1 MAYYAPYYRNNYM
14 TPMQTAPQPTYQPIV
29 DNGGI
34 YQPNYQ
40 NAPQSVV
47 AATDPMLWVLN
58 ENEAVAYPVL
68 ANNSVVLWDKNAPTI
83 YVKSVNAQGVPSMR
97 ILDFT
102 ERTPEN
108 AARAQ
113 TIDTNKYV
121 GIDAFNAL
129 KAEFEAL
136 TARFDKLS
144 KKPTKEKVAEVE

>member
-14 TPMQTAPQPTYQPIV
+14 NPMQTAPQPVYQPMS

-34 YQPNYQ
+34 YQPSYQ
-40 NAPQSVV
+40 NAPQGVV
-47 AATDPMLWVLN
+47 AASEPMLWVLN
-58 ENEAVAYPVL
+58 ENEAVAYPV
-68 ANNSVVLWDKNAPTI
+68 APNNSVVLWDKNAPTI

-108 AARAQ
+108 AAR
-113 TIDTNKYV
+113 TPIIDTNKYV

-144 KKPTKEKVAEVE
+144 VKPTKSKVTEEE

>member
-1 MAYYAPYYRNNYM
+1 M
-14 TPMQTAPQPTYQPIV
+14 TPMQTVTQPQYQPIV

-40 NAPQSVV
+40 NVSQGVSVAPE
-47 AATDPMLWVLN
+47 PMLWVLN
-58 ENEAVAYPVL
+58 ENEAVAYPV
-68 ANNSVVLWDKNAPTI
+68 APNNSVVLWDKNAPTI
-83 YVKSVNAQGVPSMR
+83 YVKSVNVQGVPSMR
-97 ILDFT
+97 ILDFV

-108 AARAQ
+108 AVRTQKKDA
-113 TIDTNKYV
+113 DKYV

-144 KKPTKEKVAEVE
+144 QKSKENVSEVE